1 MGCFTG
7 GIRITRAQ
15 RFSWSSDG
23 LPHFGA
29 PLPLT
34 RDLRAPSGDPT
45 LTRQLEDLPRVR
57 GRSSSRVG
65 LTKLTGS
72 DLVGGAGVQLNGR
85 GSSGFVVRMP
95 AAGRYRLLA
104 RVRTGPRGG
113 RFRLRV
119 PGGGRGSAGS
129 GATRTPR
136 SSVTRS
142 SDLGVFHLRRGRNR
156 IRIELTGKRSQSR
169 GLELALDQLRL
180 IREDR
185 PGGRRVT

>member
-119 PGGGRGSAGS
+119 PGGGRGSAGKRRDAYAAKL
-129 GATRTPR
+129 GYPEL
-136 SSVTRS
+136 
-142 SDLGVFHLRRGRNR
+142 DLGVFHLRRGRNR